1 MNWILGEGKVEGA
14 HSLPPPHADSCLAV
28 PLASP
33 AALSAVRTTELRAW
47 MLAQLLVLQSGF
59 PTAVTLE
66 ANGLQDE
73 DELCRTLVS
82 SAERT
87 VSRFN
92 AVTDDCRCTRLD
104 PNPNHGPILWGF
116 APRGYRLCKRQR
128 AGWDNHQRHLW

>member
-1 MNWILGEGKVEGA
+1 M
-14 HSLPPPHADSCLAV
+14 

-104 PNPNHGPILWGF
+104 PNPNLGPILWGF